1 MTFNEEMKAVIGN
14 NLINIKKFL
23 KNKNIENSNIDNLF
37 SRVKVVL
44 GKEQEYLYA
53 NISKDNPFCI
63 ILSEKIKSDDRYK
76 WLNHEMIH
84 IISNN
89 QDTVNDINVGGI
101 IVLDKEKDII
111 VNLYRKNEDE
121 IEYVLETP
129 NHKTGNL
136 ITNLARIC
144 GVETVKDEKDMKI
157 IKGIFQQ
164 VLMQIM
170 KRYIF
175 LDWEELKLLIFM
187 IMEKSK

>member
-1 MTFNEEMKAVIGN
+1 MTFNEKMKAVIGN

-101 IVLDKEKDII
+101 IILDKEKDIWI
-111 VNLYRKNEDE
+111 GHYLNEAITEYINQLIIKDKYSDYYNLY
-121 IEYVLETP
+121 I
-129 NHKTGNL
+129 
-136 ITNLARIC
+136 
-144 GVETVKDEKDMKI
+144 
-157 IKGIFQQ
+157 
-164 VLMQIM
+164 
-170 KRYIF
+170 
-175 LDWEELKLLIFM
+175 
-187 IMEKSK
+187 